1 MKKGKLKAVFL
12 VSLLMLLILTGIAFS
27 SISLE
32 KEGSEGIVKEM
43 DTSKER
49 GQDGTKIEEDQEI
62 TGEKTV
68 EESEIVLQEEPVFE
82 EYDLQLMA
90 VGDNLLHMG
99 IVTTGKQEDG
109 SYNFDFLFRGIEK
122 YLSLAEIKIINQETI
137 LGGNELGFSGYPLF
151 NSPTQVG
158 DSIEKAG
165 FNVVLQA
172 SNHSADQGIK
182 GLLHCVDFWKEKE
195 NILMVGIDEDSESTY
210 EIPVLEVEGI
220 KIAVLNYTYSP
231 NMESVPKSI
240 RGYLNILCE
249 WDPDTG
255 RIDFTKLNPQVVEDV
270 KRAEEAADFT
280 IVCPHWGTE
289 YATKPSEFQRDFA
302 KQMTEAGADLII
314 GTHPHVLQPVEWIEG
329 DNGERALC
337 FYSLGNYVSTQKDPL
352 NLLEGMAWVT
362 LRVKEDGILIRE
374 ENTGVLP
381 LVCQYVGGSPRLEM
395 VYSLDNYT
403 EELAKEHGIVSYG
416 GRPIKLEDLNKWS
429 DEILGEWELSSQEI
443 AAQ

>member
-1 MKKGKLKAVFL
+1 
-12 VSLLMLLILTGIAFS
+12 
-27 SISLE
+27 
-32 KEGSEGIVKEM
+32 
-43 DTSKER
+43 
-49 GQDGTKIEEDQEI
+49 
-62 TGEKTV
+62 
-68 EESEIVLQEEPVFE
+68 
-82 EYDLQLMA
+82 
-90 VGDNLLHMG
+90 
-99 IVTTGKQEDG
+99 
-109 SYNFDFLFRGIEK
+109 
-122 YLSLAEIKIINQETI
+122 
-137 LGGNELGFSGYPLF
+137 
-151 NSPTQVG
+151 
-158 DSIEKAG
+158 
-165 FNVVLQA
+165 
-172 SNHSADQGIK
+172 
-182 GLLHCVDFWKEKE
+182 
-195 NILMVGIDEDSESTY
+195 MVGIDEDSESTD

-231 NMESVPKSI
+231 NMEIVPKSI

-270 KRAEEAADFT
+270 KRAEEVADFT

-314 GTHPHVLQPVEWIEG
+314 GTHPHVLQPVEWMEG

-362 LRVKEDGILIRE
+362 LRVKEDGILIE
-374 ENTGVLP
+374 EKNTGVLP

-403 EELAKEHGIVSYG
+403 EELAREHGIVSYG
-416 GRPIKLEDLNKWS
+416 KRPIKLEDLNKWS

-443 AAQ
+443 AVQ